1 MHIEIITAEDIQVIH
16 KELIELKEM
25 FRQLIDQQPKP
36 LPDFLTP
43 KEAREVLGYKSASGL
58 NSRLREAGVSKVETP
73 RGWRYRKEDILKLIS
88 E

>member
-1 MHIEIITAEDIQVIH
+1 MHIEIITTEDIQVIH

-43 KEAREVLGYKSASGL
+43 KEAQAALGYKARSTL
-58 NSRLREAGVSKVETP
+58 NERLKAAGVSKVETM
-73 RGWRYRKEDILKLIS
+73 RGWRYRKEDILKLINC
-88 E
+88 